1 MQRLLSKRHKKGL
14 KPKRSRMS
22 RTLAGMMAL
31 AMGLSASAASPT
43 LTEAKSETKDNKKTT
58 STHKGWLQ
66 TGVASWYGRQ
76 FHGRK
81 TANGEKFDMNALT
94 CAHRSLPLGSWV
106 RVTNLKNMK
115 SIFVRVND
123 RGPVPEN
130 RIIDLSY
137 AAAQAVGISGLGKV
151 RLEPVR
157 VGDTEAA
164 KAMVSQLNRPTL
176 GPTNFGQ

>member
-14 KPKRSRMS
+14 KPKRPRFS
-22 RTLAGMMAL
+22 RTIAGMMAF
-31 AMGLSASAASPT
+31 AMGLSASAAAPSIQ
-43 LTEAKSETKDNKKTT
+43 EAKPETKNKKT
-58 STHKGWLQ
+58 STHKNWLQ
-66 TGVASWYGRQ
+66 TGIASWYGRQ
-76 FHGRK
+76 FQGRK
-81 TANGEKFDMNALT
+81 TANGEKFDMNTLT

-123 RGPVPEN
+123 RGPVPED

-157 VGDTEAA
+157 AGDVEAA
-164 KAMVSQLNRPTL
+164 KAMVAQLNRPTL